1 MTMVLKAVEHAG
13 RFGTVKVDTSMRI
26 TEFEEKKGTAA
37 GAIINAGVYVFRR
50 DLFDGVPDG
59 VPLSL
64 ERDLLPGF
72 LRGGVYGYVSSGK
85 FIDIG
90 TPKSYHMADTY
101 LGGAHGE

>member
-1 MTMVLKAVEHAG
+1 M
-13 RFGTVKVDTSMRI
+13 
-26 TEFEEKKGTAA
+26 KKRRALRP

-72 LRGGVYGYVSSGK
+72 LRRGVYGYVSSGK